1 MICSWGSASQQVVI
15 RGCIYYV
22 NCKMICSL
30 GTTSQQMVIRGC
42 KHVSCKMICSWRDCT
57 MGPSITAA
65 EMHPA
70 APHALFRQISSP
82 IRRIPSPD
90 PTGRAALLGHKTQL
104 STPVIRPERER
115 EREGRQRERERGG
128 GEERQTKRMGDTA
141 AGAKRHPSI
150 RRAQSS
156 VPKGWQ
162 EDRLPRNQRRRS
174 PPENEAITASSL
186 RGIRWRL
193 HRAIWPGRQISYE
206 GLWP

>member
-1 MICSWGSASQQVVI
+1 MIIRGCIYCVNCKMICSWGSASQQVVI

-104 STPVIRPERER
+104 STPVIRPERDRGRHR
-115 EREGRQRERERGG
+115 EREEGG
-128 GEERQTKRMGDTA
+128 GRETNEEDGRYCGRSEASPVNPPCPVKRA
-141 AGAKRHPSI
+141 
-150 RRAQSS
+150 
-156 VPKGWQ
+156 
-162 EDRLPRNQRRRS
+162 
-174 PPENEAITASSL
+174 
-186 RGIRWRL
+186 
-193 HRAIWPGRQISYE
+193 E
-206 GLWP
+206 GLARGQTAKESAPAISTRK